1 MRRFLKSKLSIVVLV
16 LATISLITGVTLA
29 ATSPAPSS
37 QEVTSTQ
44 EVKTSVVQIVP
55 IPLTVGVGGR
65 LELVGSGFKPDDPVL
80 FRVIIGGGAP
90 PIILEVGFANASGAY
105 SAVNEALPEDLV
117 SGLYTIEALTLESG
131 GVPVATTPIIV
142 SDK

>member
-37 QEVTSTQ
+37 QEV
-44 EVKTSVVQIVP
+44 KTSVVQIVP
-55 IPLTVGVGGR
+55 LPLTVGVGGR

-117 SGLYTIEALTLESG
+117 SGLYTIEAITLESG

>member
-37 QEVTSTQ
+37 Q

-105 SAVNEALPEDLV
+105 IAVNEALPEDLV
-117 SGLYTIEALTLESG
+117 SGLYTIEAITLESG

>member
-37 QEVTSTQ
+37 QEV
-44 EVKTSVVQIVP
+44 KTSVVQIVP
-55 IPLTVGVGGR
+55 IPLMVGVGGR

-117 SGLYTIEALTLESG
+117 SGLYTIEAITLESG